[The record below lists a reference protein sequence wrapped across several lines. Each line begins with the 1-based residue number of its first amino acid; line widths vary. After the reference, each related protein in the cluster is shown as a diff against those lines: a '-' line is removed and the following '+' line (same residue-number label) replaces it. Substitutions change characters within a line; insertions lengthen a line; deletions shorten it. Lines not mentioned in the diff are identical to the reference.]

1 MSDPSQPLAEAAKL
15 AVHTLTRPRP
25 HTWCGAVHAP
35 GPCADGV
42 YRPGGPGIWAEVQ
55 AERLRAHAKHGDT
68 SMESADPLDPEGV
81 RRDII
86 TEEWG
91 EVAKEY
97 NEARHERRQV
107 DCARLRAELIQMSAM
122 TGAWADALT
131 DVAAPQSGGPDA

>member
-1 MSDPSQPLAEAAKL
+1 M
-15 AVHTLTRPRP
+15 
-25 HTWCGAVHAP
+25 
-35 GPCADGV
+35 
-42 YRPGGPGIWAEVQ
+42 
-55 AERLRAHAKHGDT
+55 AERERAHTKHGET

-107 DCARLRAELIQMSAM
+107 DCGRLRAELIQMCAM
-122 TGAWADALT
+122 TGAWADVLT
-131 DVAAPQSGGPDA
+131 PLADGGAS